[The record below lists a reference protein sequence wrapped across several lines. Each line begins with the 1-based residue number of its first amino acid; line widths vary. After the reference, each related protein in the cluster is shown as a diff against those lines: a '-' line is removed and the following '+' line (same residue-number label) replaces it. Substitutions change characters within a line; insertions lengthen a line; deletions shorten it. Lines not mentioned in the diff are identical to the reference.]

1 VTAEAHTNGSETN
14 GTKPAPRATPQ
25 VAPKESWVK
34 YVAKFPL
41 RHDRVKGIRS
51 ERDREVYTTLA
62 RSRDGLS
69 RLDLLKALH
78 ATKRTGIVDG
88 AVRRLRIRYKVIE
101 SATV

>member
-1 VTAEAHTNGSETN
+1 
-14 GTKPAPRATPQ
+14 
-25 VAPKESWVK
+25 VK

-41 RHDRVKGIRS
+41 RHERVKGIRS
-51 ERDREVYTTLA
+51 ERDREVYTALA
-62 RSRDGLS
+62 RSRGGLS

-88 AVRRLRIRYKVIE
+88 AVRRLRIHYKVVE